1 MSLHLDLKLTLLLIM
16 TVSAFLPCPHNVKM
30 IAVDMDYMLHW
41 DWNYTHLENPVNFTA
56 EYTFP
61 SSEDEHIPYKR
72 VCEGSRDRWCNFTH
86 CRLHFSGMY
95 WVRVRAEAGLQ
106 HSDWTT
112 ITFTLDEDVLLSSPS
127 IVNVMA
133 DIDVLTLT
141 ISKSVMS
148 DPMKLQY
155 RVQYW
160 ERLKPEQKHMEVYDS
175 PHAPL
180 SSLTSRTEYCVQ
192 VSFFSQI
199 YNKSSNYTSPQC
211 VYTKGHSLVWQ
222 TILAMLCSIPL
233 LGAFLYMCHKFRR
246 KSFVYTTPES
256 ILAFS
261 SAPLLLE
268 VQEECYMVAHVIIPA
283 IPLTHTL
290 KEQEHTPELQPS
302 QSICKWND
310 GSKQDSGFSS
320 GLES

>member
-1 MSLHLDLKLTLLLIM
+1 MSLHLDLKLTLLLI
-16 TVSAFLPCPHNVKM
+16 TNVSAILPRPQNVKM

-41 DWNYTHLENPVNFTA
+41 DWNYTLENAVNFTT
-56 EYTFP
+56 EYAIQY
-61 SSEDEHIPYKR
+61 SEDKHKLYKQA
-72 VCEGSRDRWCNFTH
+72 CEGSRESWCNFTN
-86 CRLHFSGMY
+86 CTLHFSGTY
-95 WVRVRAEAGLQ
+95 WIRVRANAWHQ
-106 HSDWTT
+106 HSNWTY
-112 ITFTLDEDVLLSSPS
+112 INFTPDEDVLLSSPS
-127 IVNVMA
+127 ILNVMA

-148 DPMKLQY
+148 DPMKMKY

-160 ERLKPEQKHMEVYDS
+160 ERLKPEQKRMEVYDS
-175 PHAPL
+175 PHVPL

-199 YNKSSNYTSPQC
+199 YEKSSNYTSPQC
-211 VYTKGHSLVWQ
+211 VYTKGRPLVWQ
-222 TILAMLCSIPL
+222 TILAMLCCILL

-246 KSFVYTTPES
+246 NSSVYIIPES

-268 VQEECYMVAHVIIPA
+268 LQEECYTIAHVILPA

-290 KEQEHTPELQPS
+290 KEQEHTPELQAL
-302 QSICKWND
+302 QSICQWND
-310 GSKQDSGFSS
+310 DSVQDSGFSS
-320 GLES
+320 GLGS